1 MTGTQRPLWG
11 PVAMVEVRS
20 EFRRFVRQGQQPR
33 KTGEMG
39 PTEEDDPARDGG
51 NFSRTKEPAVL
62 PDGPVFGLLLLNWN
76 DHINVVDCA
85 ESLLRSVHAP
95 AKLYVVDNGSRPEST
110 GYIRAHLASAILVE
124 NRRNLGFCGGFNAG
138 IRRATEDNVDIICV
152 LNSDL
157 RVGPDFLQALAEAFL
172 DQGIAAAAPMELDY
186 FEPDKILFAGGRL
199 DPVLNRREGYGV
211 QASETPGTPRDTRM
225 LCGPA
230 MVFRATTLRTLG
242 GFDERLFFGGED
254 HEMALRILRAGMRI
268 RYVPTAKVWHKGGF
282 TGGGAGTPLMA
293 FFGIRNYLLVARW
306 YGSAIQKIAAWGMT
320 VAVRIPRILL
330 QAVLKRNTL
339 YLKGLKWSLT
349 WFVNPRLVPSD
360 AEVAEALVGPGRR
373 ASRRAG
379 S

>member
-11 PVAMVEVRS
+11 PVSMVEVRS
-20 EFRRFVRQGQQPR
+20 EFPRFVRQGQQPR

-76 DHINVVDCA
+76 DHINVVNCA

-95 AKLYVVDNGSRPEST
+95 ARLYVVDNGSRPEST
-110 GYIRAHLASAILVE
+110 GYIRAHLGSAILVE
-124 NRRNLGFCGGFNAG
+124 NRRN
-138 IRRATEDNVDIICV
+138 
-152 LNSDL
+152 
-157 RVGPDFLQALAEAFL
+157 
-172 DQGIAAAAPMELDY
+172 
-186 FEPDKILFAGGRL
+186 
-199 DPVLNRREGYGV
+199 
-211 QASETPGTPRDTRM
+211 
-225 LCGPA
+225 
-230 MVFRATTLRTLG
+230 LG

-373 ASRRAG
+373 ASRLAG